1 MDKNVLE
8 DHIKYILTFWRE
20 AVEFDGGGIHY
31 QMDNY
36 GNGVI
41 RQNKKCLLMHARQ
54 LYDFSVGAQFN
65 ISDSQNVAEH
75 LYNTLDL
82 VFKRHDGIYQS
93 FNESEN
99 PAETDN
105 LSSYD
110 MFYLVIGLSR
120 FAKALKRKDAYSRA
134 KEVYFKTV
142 DFFKDGEINKK
153 GCFANYSISQNRY
166 FGKIGN
172 ATLHFLEAT
181 VDLIGCAK
189 AMFESNELEKE
200 VNDLSVYLGSV
211 YELFTD
217 KVYDKEKQVTYE
229 FFNDDFTPS
238 NEQIYGYATGAHCL
252 EWFGFYLEL
261 NLLTNKKT
269 DFLENQAKKLVDTAI
284 ERCVAKNGFLKN
296 DYYLQENFALPRS
309 SFWSQSEFILGLV
322 YAHKYFSDEKYLNLA
337 DKMFEYYLEN
347 FIDKKFGGI
356 FSDLYLID
364 GRTIIVNRSKG
375 FSMKCDHHSLRMCEK
390 IIENCYN

>member
-1 MDKNVLE
+1 MKKSVLE
-8 DHIKYILTFWRE
+8 DHIRYILTYWRE
-20 AVEFDGGGIHY
+20 AVEFDSGGIHY

-54 LYDFSVGAQFN
+54 LYDFSVGAEFN
-65 ISDSQNVAEH
+65 IGDSQNVAEH

-82 VFKRHDGIYQS
+82 VFKRHEGIYQS
-93 FNESEN
+93 FSESEI
-99 PAETDN
+99 PVETDN

-120 FAKALKRKDAYSRA
+120 FAKSFKRSDAYHRA
-134 KEVYFKTV
+134 KEIYFKTV
-142 DFFKDGEINKK
+142 EFFKDGEISEL

-166 FGKIGN
+166 FGKTGN

-181 VDLIGCAK
+181 IDLIAAAK
-189 AMFESNELEKE
+189 VIFSADELEKE
-200 VNDLSVYLGSV
+200 LNDLSTYFDPI
-211 YELFTD
+211 YKLFSE
-217 KVYDKEKQVTYE
+217 KIYDREKQVTYE
-229 FFNDDFTPS
+229 FFDDDFTPS
-238 NEQIYGYATGAHCL
+238 NEQIYGYATGTHCL
-252 EWFGFYLEL
+252 EWFGFYFEL
-261 NLLTNKKT
+261 NLLTGKKT
-269 DFLENQAKKLVDTAI
+269 EFLENQSRQLVETVI
-284 ERCVAKNGFLKN
+284 ERCVSESGFLKN
-296 DYYLQENFALPRS
+296 DYYLQEDFALPRS

-337 DKMFEYYLEN
+337 NKMFEYYLEN

-364 GRTIIVNRSKG
+364 ERTTVVNRSKG

-390 IIENCYN
+390 TIENCYN